1 MMKERTHIFTYS
13 AFYQHIFPAS
23 TTSSPL
29 LSGSLSLSV
38 QNRRK
43 LQDCQYCHCTASK
56 TSLYCGSE
64 YKDGARP
71 HLGLSFP
78 GLLFNFHAVVFN
90 FNTLQ
95 TWGGI
100 QFGKSGELFNFPGK
114 FKSTRKIKWKETRAL
129 ARPRQHSHSPG
140 TFSQP
145 RLLREYFWQKSH
157 GNYLAGRPCDCHH
170 LYSRNGVCSWQAQFL
185 FFSLPLFSL
194 PLFSLP
200 FGYLAEK
207 GDQRGEGR
215 YIRGLLF
222 MMSALRGGTFKSRH
236 SKQPQ

>member
-1 MMKERTHIFTYS
+1 M
-13 AFYQHIFPAS
+13 PAKPRL
-23 TTSSPL
+23 TGCECKDGVAGNTSVKNYVKLYHPQQGKKGLWRGGMDWQQASGYYRQVPPSPL
-29 LSGSLSLSV
+29 ISGSLFPLSV

-100 QFGKSGELFNFPGK
+100 QFGKSGELFNFKGK
-114 FKSTRKIKWKETRAL
+114 FKRPRKIKCHFTQIKSCHRKIEQC
-129 ARPRQHSHSPG
+129 PRKLNS
-140 TFSQP
+140 
-145 RLLREYFWQKSH
+145 
-157 GNYLAGRPCDCHH
+157 
-170 LYSRNGVCSWQAQFL
+170 AQENL
-185 FFSLPLFSL
+185 KAP
-194 PLFSLP
+194 
-200 FGYLAEK
+200 
-207 GDQRGEGR
+207 
-215 YIRGLLF
+215 
-222 MMSALRGGTFKSRH
+222 H
-236 SKQPQ
+236 